1 VGRRLIVVLLLSL
14 TALTAAA
21 TAAARVGADPF
32 FPQEWYLA
40 RIGADIAQAPGPGVP
55 IVIVDSGTD
64 PTHPEFA
71 GRPNTTFFNDQTTF
85 GGEEYHGT
93 AVASVA
99 AAPDNGVGIDG
110 VYPTAALEIYD
121 ASGTSHGI
129 TDFGA
134 IAGIAAAAQ
143 HCPAVIN
150 LSFGSTDPDPD
161 LQQAIL
167 RAYRNGCLVVAAAGN
182 SGQSGN
188 PTTYPASWPHVF
200 TVGASDENDTVT
212 PFTTTSAAMDVVAPG
227 VDIVGAVPATRNA
240 TGYETGLA
248 GTSFSAPI
256 AAAAAAWVWTL
267 RPTLTPYQ
275 LAQVLRLGAKDIG
288 TPGFDSASGA
298 GLLNIPGALA
308 AATPAND
315 PSEPNDDVAEVKPG
329 VIFPEGEPA
338 LTTSAKPT
346 IRIAATLDANEDPR
360 DVYRVW
366 IPANK
371 VVRVAVTG
379 SDGNAAARIW
389 GPQTVSTSE
398 GLAARRRDLKG
409 PSLKGAKKKGSA
421 AYVEVLLTGRSAS
434 THYLLS
440 ITATKK

>member
-1 VGRRLIVVLLLSL
+1 VGRRLTVVLLLSL
-14 TALTAAA
+14 TALTAVA
-21 TAAARVGADPF
+21 TAGAHVEADPF

-40 RIGADIAQAPGPGVP
+40 RIGADITQAPGPGVP
-55 IVIVDSGTD
+55 IAVVDSGTD

-110 VYPTAALEIYD
+110 VYPNAALEIYD

-134 IAGIAAAAQ
+134 IAGIEAAAQ

-161 LQQAIL
+161 LQHAIL
-167 RAYRNGCLVVAAAGN
+167 NAYRDGCFVVAAAGN
-182 SGQSGN
+182 SGQNGN

-200 TVGASDENDTVT
+200 TVGASDENDAVAS
-212 PFTTTSAAMDVVAPG
+212 FSTTSPAMDIVAPG
-227 VDIVGAVPATRNA
+227 VDIVGAVPTTRNA
-240 TGYETGLA
+240 SGYESGLA

-256 AAAAAAWVWTL
+256 VSAAAAWVWTL
-267 RPTLTPYQ
+267 RPTLTPFQ
-275 LAQVLRLGAKDIG
+275 LGQVLRLGAKDIG
-288 TPGFDSASGA
+288 APGFDSASGA

-308 AATPAND
+308 APAPPND
-315 PSEPNDDVAEVKPG
+315 PSEPNDDISQVKPG
-329 VIFPEGEPA
+329 GVLPQGEPA
-338 LTTSAKPT
+338 LTTPAKPS
-346 IRIAATLDANEDPR
+346 IRIAASLDQAEDPR
-360 DVYRVW
+360 DVYRIWV
-366 IPANK
+366 PAKK
-371 VVRVAVTG
+371 VVRVSVSG
-379 SDGNAAARIW
+379 SDGSAAARIW
-389 GPQTVSTSE
+389 GPQTVSTAE
-398 GLAARRRDLKG
+398 GLAARRRDLRG
-409 PSLKGAKKKGSA
+409 PSMKGGKKKGSA

-434 THYLLS
+434 AHYILS
-440 ITATKK
+440 VTASKK